1 MKLQISPSFQFFATL
16 AGVMSD
22 EVDEVGRRIIEEEK
36 FFTKSVN
43 EYPAFYR
50 FIIWKYK
57 V

>member
-50 FIIWKYK
+50 FII
-57 V
+57 